1 MEAGIAIAIP
11 ARVCGS
17 ISWFVGRVST
27 RQVVPVVDSTD
38 YQDSPHS
45 GGGDPPLRGKL

>member
-1 MEAGIAIAIP
+1 MEIQLRFQTRLGLEK
-11 ARVCGS
+11 S
-17 ISWFVGRVST
+17 ILSVQRPLGM
-27 RQVVPVVDSTD
+27 VVPVADSTD